1 MLSYQKTINFS
12 GTSSVEVDGK
22 KVPIVYFNASIQP
35 DGKSNVNYS
44 VQDKELFDANPDV
57 FAADREEFEAEV
69 KASI

>member
-12 GTSSVEVDGK
+12 GTSSVEADGK

-57 FAADREEFEAEV
+57 FAADREEFESEV

>member
-22 KVPIVYFNASIQP
+22 KVPIVYLNTSIQP
-35 DGKSNVNYS
+35 DGKSNLNYS
-44 VQDKELFDANPDV
+44 VHDKELFAANPDV
-57 FAADREEFEAEV
+57 FAADREEFGSEV